1 MINNP
6 FNISFGKKP
15 HQYISRFL
23 SSHKIKDTFL
33 SDYPSTQVYL
43 LTGIRGSGKTVL
55 MTEIMNDFREEKDWI
70 VVELNPETDLLEDL
84 AAKLY
89 NISSLRNIFLKAKID
104 LSVFGLG
111 VNIEKGKQITNIEA
125 AIERMLKEL
134 KKKKKKLLIAV
145 DEVTNQKNVK
155 VFASAFQIFIR
166 QEYDLFLIMTGL
178 YENIF
183 ELQNEKTLT
192 FLYRAPKIVLDPLN
206 AHAITLSYKEIFNIS
221 EEEAA
226 AMSKATNGFA
236 FAYQALGYIK
246 WEHKTF
252 PLEKLY
258 PEYDQYLAEF
268 VYDKI
273 WMELSPKDKQV
284 IKAMTDSEVT
294 KVCDL
299 LEKTGMSS
307 SLFSSYRDRL
317 SKKGLINTQIYGHL
331 SLVLP
336 RFREYAL
343 RKKAQEE

>member
-1 MINNP
+1 MNNNP

-33 SDYPSTQVYL
+33 SDYPSSQTYL
-43 LTGIRGSGKTVL
+43 ITGVRGSGKTVL
-55 MTEIMNDFREEKDWI
+55 MTELMNDFRDEKDWI
-70 VVELNPETDLLEDL
+70 VVELNPEMDLLEDL
-84 AAKLY
+84 ASKLY
-89 NISSLRNIFLKAKID
+89 NISSLRSIFLKAKID

-111 VNIEKGKQITNIEA
+111 VNIEKGMQITNIET
-125 AIERMLKEL
+125 AIEQMLKEL
-134 KKKKKKLLIAV
+134 KKKKKKVLIAI
-145 DEVTNQKNVK
+145 DEVTNRKNVR

-206 AHAITLSYKEIFNIS
+206 AQAITLSYKDIFDIS

-226 AMSKATNGFA
+226 TMSRATNGFA

-246 WEHKTF
+246 WEHKTYS
-252 PLEKLY
+252 LDRLY

-268 VYDKI
+268 VYDKV
-273 WMELSPKDKQV
+273 WMELSPKDREV
-284 IKAMTDSEVT
+284 IKAMAGSEENRVA
-294 KVCDL
+294 DL

-307 SLFSSYRDRL
+307 SLFSTYRDRL
-317 SKKGLINTQIYGHL
+317 SKKGLINTQKYGYVSL
-331 SLVLP
+331 SLP
-336 RFREYAL
+336 RFREYAV
-343 RKKAQEE
+343 RKSD